1 MLLAIPLCFLFLM
14 GYFIVMK
21 YIFKPDVK
29 KLMSLSNDYLQQLR
43 NDLTLNIKEKIA
55 AGALL
60 VFISILLL
68 INILPSSS
76 SGILGILSKG
86 NFLSALIVILIA
98 LNFSRLK
105 AGPYWTSAAV
115 LKKAFIGMYSG

>member
-55 AGALL
+55 QVHCL
-60 VFISILLL
+60 
-68 INILPSSS
+68 
-76 SGILGILSKG
+76 
-86 NFLSALIVILIA
+86 FL
-98 LNFSRLK
+98 
-105 AGPYWTSAAV
+105 
-115 LKKAFIGMYSG
+115 